1 MHILHTQYK
10 QYDYYSQSIG
20 IYFILTISIFGGV
33 IVIKRLR
40 QLRESKNLTQLRLA
54 MELNVSQETIS
65 GYEIGKAV
73 PPAEM
78 LVKLAD
84 ALDTSVD
91 YLLGRTDI
99 KSALRASELS
109 EEEADMLTILR
120 KQPQDKRDFIFE
132 LIRGLD

>member
-1 MHILHTQYK
+1 LE
-10 QYDYYSQSIG
+10 
-20 IYFILTISIFGGV
+20 GV
-33 IVIKRLR
+33 IFIERLK
-40 QLRESKNLTQLRLA
+40 QLREAKNLTQLRLA

-84 ALDTSVD
+84 TLDTSVD

-99 KSALRASELS
+99 KSTLRASELS
-109 EEEADMLTILR
+109 EQEAEILTILR
-120 KQPQDKRDFIFE
+120 RQPEDKRIFVFD
-132 LIRGLD
+132 LIKGLEK

>member
-1 MHILHTQYK
+1 MI
-10 QYDYYSQSIG
+10 
-20 IYFILTISIFGGV
+20 FIE
-33 IVIKRLR
+33 RLK
-40 QLRESKNLTQLRLA
+40 QLREAKNLTQLRLA

-84 ALDTSVD
+84 TLDTSVD

-99 KSALRASELS
+99 KSTLRASELS
-109 EEEADMLTILR
+109 EQEAEILTILR
-120 KQPQDKRDFIFE
+120 RQPEDKRIFVFD
-132 LIRGLD
+132 LIKGLEK

>member
-1 MHILHTQYK
+1 M
-10 QYDYYSQSIG
+10 
-20 IYFILTISIFGGV
+20 TISIFGGV

-109 EEEADMLTILR
+109 EEEAYMLTILR

>member
-1 MHILHTQYK
+1 LK
-10 QYDYYSQSIG
+10 
-20 IYFILTISIFGGV
+20 
-33 IVIKRLR
+33 
-40 QLRESKNLTQLRLA
+40 QLREAKNLTQLRLA

-91 YLLGRTDI
+91 YILGRTDI
-99 KSALRASELS
+99 KSTLRASELS
-109 EEEADMLTILR
+109 EQEAEMLAILR
-120 KQPQDKRDFIFE
+120 KQPQDKRAFLYDMIK
-132 LIRGLD
+132 GLEK